1 MKTLGLLF
9 VAVGVLYLLY
19 AGAMAVWSYFTLS
32 SIVEDAVWEHGRS
45 AAAPVRERILRAAAA
60 AGLNLDEQQVSVA
73 ADERGLS
80 VRLRWTWPIV
90 TYQGT
95 TWVEVPL
102 SLERSFA
109 R

>member
-1 MKTLGLLF
+1 
-9 VAVGVLYLLY
+9 
-19 AGAMAVWSYFTLS
+19 
-32 SIVEDAVWEHGRS
+32 
-45 AAAPVRERILRAAAA
+45 
-60 AGLNLDEQQVSVA
+60 VA

-80 VRLRWTWPIV
+80 VQLRWTWPIV